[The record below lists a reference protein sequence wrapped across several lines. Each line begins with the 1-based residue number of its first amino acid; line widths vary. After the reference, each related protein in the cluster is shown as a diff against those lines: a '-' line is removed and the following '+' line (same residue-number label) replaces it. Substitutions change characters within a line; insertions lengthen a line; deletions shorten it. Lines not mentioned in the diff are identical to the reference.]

1 MIHRSGGL
9 GRRGLLPKY
18 PMFEYE
24 RPCEMASTSAV
35 AVWRLVLLIG
45 APLAFAVTGTLHL
58 VPASEPIA
66 GSDFDHVVPHSS
78 LWTGIHVVQLVIISL
93 LALGVAALTEGLSGP
108 ASTVSRVALLPFV
121 AFYSAFDASV
131 GLSGGLLG
139 RYVTGHPATREEV
152 SQAANTV
159 TDPLSTPVLA
169 VVYIVGVLCWLVA
182 VVGAAVATRRAGA
195 ALAGPIVLVI
205 GAAIFA
211 LDHAA
216 PSGPTGMVLWAV
228 GAVMIDRRR
237 APRPSA
243 TSLAVRGDRE
253 T

>member
-1 MIHRSGGL
+1 
-9 GRRGLLPKY
+9 
-18 PMFEYE
+18 
-24 RPCEMASTSAV
+24 MAPTSAV

-45 APLAFAVTGTLHL
+45 APLTFAVTGALHL

-66 GSDFDHVVPHSS
+66 GSDFDHVVPHAS
-78 LWTGIHVVQLVIISL
+78 LWTSIHVVQLVIISL
-93 LALGVAALTEGLSGP
+93 LALAVAALTQSLSGP
-108 ASTVSRVALLPFV
+108 AATVSRIALVPFV

-131 GLSGGLLG
+131 GLSGGLLA
-139 RYVTGHPATREEV
+139 RYVSEHPATREEV
-152 SQAANTV
+152 SQAADTV
-159 TDPLSTPVLA
+159 TDPLSAPVLA
-169 VVYIVGVLCWLVA
+169 VVYIVGVLSWLVA

-195 ALAGPIVLVI
+195 GLAGPVVLVI

-228 GAVMIDRRR
+228 GAVMIDRRLTLR
-237 APRPSA
+237 SAA
-243 TSLAVRGDRE
+243 TSLAARGTRE